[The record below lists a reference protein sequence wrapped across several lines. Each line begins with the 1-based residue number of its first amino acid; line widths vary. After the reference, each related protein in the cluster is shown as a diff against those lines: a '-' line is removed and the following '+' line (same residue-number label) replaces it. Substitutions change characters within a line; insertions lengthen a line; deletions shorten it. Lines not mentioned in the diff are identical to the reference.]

1 MIKIYKS
8 IVCIMLIVP
17 ISSTVY
23 AGELK
28 ATEVKIENL
37 EEVDKKGK
45 SVEEIIEVEGDSEEW
60 LEDAI
65 EAEPEEE
72 VILEGYENL
81 GSMIFK
87 SSAVS
92 SKIAANEKGEYF
104 IYYIMHGSPAAL
116 VVVSYAT
123 KDILHTFTLEDSK
136 SAWGLDVDENG
147 KLWVGGSVSSTLYS
161 YDPNSEEFE
170 KHGAIFSNK
179 SDTSIQD
186 LIVSGNKV
194 YAGSAYGGS
203 LVAFDTET
211 KEIE

>member
-1 MIKIYKS
+1 MRKIYKS
-8 IVCIMLIVP
+8 MICIMLVAP
-17 ISSTVY
+17 ASSTVY
-23 AGELK
+23 AEELQ
-28 ATEVKIENL
+28 ATEVKIENI
-37 EEVDKKGK
+37 EEVEKVEN
-45 SVEEIIEVEGDSEEW
+45 SVEETIIVDGDSEEW
-60 LEDAI
+60 LEDAV

-116 VVVSYAT
+116 VVVNYAT
-123 KDILHTFTLEDSK
+123 KEIVHTFTLEDSK
-136 SAWGLDVDENG
+136 SAWGLDVDGNG

-170 KHGAIFSNK
+170 KAWCYF
-179 SDTSIQD
+179 
-186 LIVSGNKV
+186 
-194 YAGSAYGGS
+194 
-203 LVAFDTET
+203 FE
-211 KEIE
+211 